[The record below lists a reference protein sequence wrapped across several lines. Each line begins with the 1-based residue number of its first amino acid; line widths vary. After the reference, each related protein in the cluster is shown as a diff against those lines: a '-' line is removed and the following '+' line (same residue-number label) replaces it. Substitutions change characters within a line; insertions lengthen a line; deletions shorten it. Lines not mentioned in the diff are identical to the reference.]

1 MDHSVDE
8 LEAIV
13 RDKLCHVCSDR
24 GVDGKCGLEQRA
36 DCALFRL
43 FPGVV
48 QAIRSTKSDDI
59 NDYVSAIRDDV
70 CSNCWDQSLDGSCK
84 KRHAVKCA
92 LDAYLLLIVDA
103 IEEITGRNFDRGAL
117 DACPSWQSAVVRP

>member
-1 MDHSVDE
+1 MDRSVDE

-13 RDKLCHVCSDR
+13 RNTLCHVCSDR
-24 GVDGKCGLEQRA
+24 GVDGTCGLEQPA

-43 FPGVV
+43 FPGVAH
-48 QAIRSTKSDDI
+48 AIRSTNSGDI
-59 NDYVSAIRDDV
+59 NDYVSAIRDEV

-84 KRHAVKCA
+84 KRHDVNCA

-103 IEEITGRNFDRGAL
+103 IEEATGRNFNRAAL
-117 DACPSWQSAVVRP
+117 DSCPSWQAAVVRS